1 MNYLA
6 HLYLAGDE
14 AADRVGGLMGD
25 FVRGPL
31 PGALPP
37 DLAAGVAL
45 HRAIDA
51 WADTHPAFQASRARV
66 SPVRRRVAGI
76 MVDLYYD
83 HFLARDWSRYHHLP
97 LTDFAAMA
105 YAETAARSD
114 ALPERLA
121 QQLPNMRQY
130 DWLASYADPA
140 NVGYALDR
148 MAQRL
153 RQPNSLAGAGEELL
167 RDYAGFAADF
177 ALFLPD
183 ARAFA
188 EAWRRRNTAGSEAP

>member
-6 HLYLAGDE
+6 HLYLAGPA

-31 PGALPP
+31 PGVLPA

-51 WADTHPAFQASRARV
+51 WADTHPAFQASRVRV
-66 SPVRRRVAGI
+66 STARRRVAGI
-76 MVDLYYD
+76 MVDLFYD
-83 HFLARDWSRYHHLP
+83 HFLARDWSRHHDLP
-97 LTDFAAMA
+97 LITFTALA
-105 YAETAARSD
+105 YAETAARAE

-140 NVGYALDR
+140 NIGYALDR

-153 RQPNSLAGAGEELL
+153 RQPNPLVGSGEELL
-167 RDYAGFAADF
+167 RDYTGFAADF
-177 ALFLPD
+177 AVFLPD
-183 ARAFA
+183 AVRFA
-188 EAWRRRNTAGSEAP
+188 EEHRRTRPA